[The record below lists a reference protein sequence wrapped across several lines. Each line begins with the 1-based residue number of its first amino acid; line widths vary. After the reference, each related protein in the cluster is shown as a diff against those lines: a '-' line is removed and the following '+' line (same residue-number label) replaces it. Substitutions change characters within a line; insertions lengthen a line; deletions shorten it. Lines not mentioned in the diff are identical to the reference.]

1 MFLRETLCCEGIP
14 TDVSY
19 ANPKDTNEIQ
29 MSAGSRG
36 GALPSLGRRT
46 RGFSS
51 AAHLLQTLTNVT
63 TMATAVDRRRPWP
76 ADYNEIRFSYI

>member
-51 AAHLLQTLTNVT
+51 AAHLLQTLASVT
-63 TMATAVDRRRPWP
+63 TSVFSNAVTSKKTLRL
-76 ADYNEIRFSYI
+76 S